1 MYNAFPVCFLFLS
14 TFKQH
19 THRIVI
25 CAVFD
30 CVVRHARLLTT
41 VNIGGRNGVVIVL
54 DAVLGETGIASV
66 DARVRQRAAST
77 FARLAKYLRSEL
89 LGYSDA
95 LLQACAPSMTIA
107 IGDHERRLSFAD
119 QLCLYEAMGSVL
131 GQSSSSAA
139 SVAAVFRALL
149 DGLTR
154 LAGF

>member
-1 MYNAFPVCFLFLS
+1 MA
-14 TFKQH
+14 
-19 THRIVI
+19 
-25 CAVFD
+25 
-30 CVVRHARLLTT
+30 RHARLLTT
-41 VNIGGRNGVVIVL
+41 VNIGGRSGVVIVL

-77 FARLAKYLRSEL
+77 FARIAKYLRSEL
-89 LGYSDA
+89 LAYSDA

-119 QLCLYEAMGSVL
+119 QLCLYEAMGSIL
-131 GQSSSSAA
+131 GQSPASAA

-154 LAGF
+154 LAGLFIF